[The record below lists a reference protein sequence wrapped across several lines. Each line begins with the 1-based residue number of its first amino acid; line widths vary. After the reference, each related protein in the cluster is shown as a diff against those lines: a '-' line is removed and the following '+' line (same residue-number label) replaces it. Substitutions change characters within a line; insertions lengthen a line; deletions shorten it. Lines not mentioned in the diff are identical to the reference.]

1 MRSPN
6 FSRDCN
12 PVKHVSH
19 GGREFDDLERLL
31 YEAIDG
37 ECFKHGSF
45 FWRGVSTGNQD
56 LHVR

>member
-1 MRSPN
+1 
-6 FSRDCN
+6 
-12 PVKHVSH
+12 
-19 GGREFDDLERLL
+19 L